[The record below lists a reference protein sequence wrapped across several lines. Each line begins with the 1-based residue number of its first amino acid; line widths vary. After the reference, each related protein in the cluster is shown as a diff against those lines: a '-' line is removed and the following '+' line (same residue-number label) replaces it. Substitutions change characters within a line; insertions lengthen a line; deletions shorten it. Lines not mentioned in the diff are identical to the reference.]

1 MSVNEHPETPTPSTQ
16 GQSAMTEHQK
26 PWPDAAPRT
35 DPTAALD
42 TNDPLGSAGSRES
55 ATTAPLP
62 HLPQQTAPPTASQ
75 SASQTASQTAPLR
88 VEPATVVP
96 DDRISG
102 DEMHAQRS
110 ARPDSTDWM
119 GAPRRPLVTVARGPR
134 PVTVLFG
141 LVSIMVAAYVLVVN
155 LGGAAPDLGT
165 HLPAIVGVAGGLLLV
180 VGLVGLV
187 LGRRRR

>member
-1 MSVNEHPETPTPSTQ
+1 MSVNEQPETPTPSTQ
-16 GQSAMTEHQK
+16 EQSAMTEYQK
-26 PWPDAAPRT
+26 PWPDAAPST

-42 TNDPLGSAGSRES
+42 TSDPLGTVGSRES
-55 ATTAPLP
+55 ASTAALP
-62 HLPQQTAPPTASQ
+62 HLPQQTAP
-75 SASQTASQTAPLR
+75 QTASPTAPLR

-155 LGGAAPDLGT
+155 LGGAAPDLGA